1 MSGSSLVILDSNIV
15 IYLSQRKLSIDDV
28 FDNDK
33 EYAISLVTYMEIL
46 SYNLSSRE
54 EEFIHKLLSLFRI
67 IDITQSVANKVIH
80 LKKKRKIKLPDAIII
95 ATTLVEKAILYTND
109 KQLHGVEEL
118 NIRYFEC
125 KNVGHFCLWAIIK

>member
-15 IYLSQRKLSIDDV
+15 IY
-28 FDNDK
+28 
-33 EYAISLVTYMEIL
+33 
-46 SYNLSSRE
+46 
-54 EEFIHKLLSLFRI
+54 LLSLFRI
-67 IDITQSVANKVIH
+67 IDITQSVANKVIY

-95 ATTLVEKAILYTND
+95 ATTLVEKAILHTND

-125 KNVGHFCLWAIIK
+125 